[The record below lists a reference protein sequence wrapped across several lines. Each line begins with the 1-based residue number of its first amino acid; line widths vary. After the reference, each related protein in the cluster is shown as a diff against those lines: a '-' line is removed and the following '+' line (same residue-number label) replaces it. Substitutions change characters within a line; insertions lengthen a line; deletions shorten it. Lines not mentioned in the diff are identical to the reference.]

1 MKSGRRLAFDY
12 GDVRV
17 GVAISDPSG
26 ILATP
31 LATLLNDP
39 IQLIDDLKEIFK
51 EYQPIYIAV
60 GQPKHLSGEASAKEI
75 NVAHFVQQLR
85 SISDVPIFGIDERLT
100 TVSANRTLKEQGKD
114 SREAR
119 KSVDQVAAAAIL
131 ESALNQE
138 RIQGE
143 PLNRLL

>member
-1 MKSGRRLAFDY
+1 MKPGRRIAFDF
-12 GDVRV
+12 GDVRI

-26 ILATP
+26 VLATP
-31 LATLLNDP
+31 LTTLVNDSTALVQELEK
-39 IQLIDDLKEIFK
+39 ILD

-60 GQPKHLSGEASAKEI
+60 GQPKHLSGHPSAKEI
-75 NVAHFVQQLR
+75 GVAQFVEQLR
-85 SISDVPIFGIDERLT
+85 AITTVPIYGVDERLT
-100 TVSANRTLKEQGKD
+100 TVSASRTLRDQGKD

-131 ESALNQE
+131 ESSLNQE
-138 RIQGE
+138 RIQGQ